1 MAKTRDLLENLEW
14 ELEEDMNLS
23 EEAGPEDYIFVVKPD
38 GRVKAIM
45 LPEETE
51 KEMSPGIKDLMA
63 YFEEQYS
70 NNSSAG
76 QTLH

>member
-14 ELEEDMNLS
+14 ELEEEMNLA
-23 EEAGPEDYIFVVKPD
+23 EEAGPEDYIFVVKPS

-51 KEMSPGIKDLMA
+51 EEMSPGIKDLMTW
-63 YFEEQYS
+63 FEERYTE
-70 NNSSAG
+70 SSEG

>member
-14 ELEEDMNLS
+14 ELEEEMNLA

-51 KEMSPGIKDLMA
+51 EEMSPGIKDLMSW
-63 YFEEQYS
+63 FEERHPE
-70 NNSSAG
+70 SSEG
-76 QTLH
+76 HTLH